1 MTELQQ
7 LLELRKTIDKRIR
20 RLSPAKAKDLL
31 PLDERQRFDHFA
43 SQLPLGTRIDRGQMY
58 SDYGTGAYPVS
69 KKKLTCM
76 LHEWADK
83 SGITVFQGKDGSGNR
98 WTMLLK

>member
-7 LLELRKTIDKRIR
+7 LIELRKTIDQRIR
-20 RLSPAKAKDLL
+20 RLSPTKAKDTM
-31 PLDERQRFDHFA
+31 PMEERQRFDRFA
-43 SQLPLGTRIDRGQMY
+43 SQLPLGTRIDRGQMH
-58 SDYGTGAYPVS
+58 SDYGTGTYPVS

-76 LHEWADK
+76 VHEWADK
-83 SGITVFQGKDGSGNR
+83 NGITVFQGKYESGNR